1 MEKEYNFA
9 LLIDTDNVS
18 PKYYDI
24 IANELEEIG
33 IIKIKRAYGDFN
45 PNNAWKEK
53 AISEGILPVQAFAQ
67 TKGKNSTDLVMAI
80 DAMDIFYADE
90 VDAFCIATSDS
101 DFARLAQRLK
111 EGGKYIVIA
120 GEEKTPVSLS
130 KSSNKF
136 IMLDKLY
143 EAQNVETKQTEVK
156 KTSDEKVTAPKIK
169 DIKSVI
175 KEIVTSGMD
184 AEGWILYSLVV
195 NQLEKRF
202 PQFNYKTYQA
212 KSKQDFFKSKL
223 GCTFKQEGTIVWI
236 KLGK

>member
-1 MEKEYNFA
+1 MEKEISFA

-33 IIKIKRAYGDFN
+33 SIKIKRAYGDFN
-45 PNNAWKEK
+45 QNNAWKEK
-53 AISEGILPVQAFAQ
+53 AIGEGILPMQAFPQ

-80 DAMDIFYADE
+80 DAMDIFYSDA

-120 GEEKTPVSLS
+120 GEEKTPISLS

-136 IMLDKLY
+136 IMLDKLF
-143 EAQNVETKQTEVK
+143 EAQNAQVKEVEVK
-156 KTSDEKVTAPKIK
+156 QTSDEKVTAPKIK
-169 DIKSVI
+169 DIKNVV
-175 KEIVTSGMD
+175 KEIITGGMD
-184 AEGWILYSLVV
+184 AEGWVQYSVVV
-195 NQLEKRF
+195 NQLEKRYQ
-202 PQFNYKTYQA
+202 QFNYKTYQV
-212 KSKQDFFKSKL
+212 KSKQDLFKSKL
-223 GCTFKQEGTIVWI
+223 GCEFKQEGTIVWI
-236 KLGK
+236 RLKK